1 MGSKACLSLI
11 QFYIRR
17 TKSSIMPAVSTVA
30 KPLMRGMHVA
40 QIKKILIGATLFSTA
55 TSAAWY
61 LGVNKPRKE
70 AYKNFYA
77 TYDADADF
85 ERMKACGIFQSQA
98 IIEEKMAE
106 E

>member
-1 MGSKACLSLI
+1 MS
-11 QFYIRR
+11 
-17 TKSSIMPAVSTVA
+17 AVAKVA
-30 KPLMRGMHVA
+30 KPVMRGMHVNV
-40 QIKKILIGATLFSTA
+40 IKKNLIVATAFSTV
-55 TSAAWY
+55 TSVAWY

-77 TYDADADF
+77 TYDADKEF
-85 ERMKACGIFQSQA
+85 ERMKGCGVFQSQA

>member
-1 MGSKACLSLI
+1 M
-11 QFYIRR
+11 Q
-17 TKSSIMPAVSTVA
+17 
-30 KPLMRGMHVA
+30 
-40 QIKKILIGATLFSTA
+40 FSTA

-85 ERMKACGIFQSQA
+85 ERMKVNVLPNLTCKLNFMHSIPGLRNLPISGYH
-98 IIEEKMAE
+98 
-106 E
+106 